1 MVITVIVF
9 VLLSQDLIDNWSR
22 NIRRNL
28 LCVLWVGTSVGK
40 LNWLLIR
47 CVKGLAANA
56 NCIYLPAGLVQAIA
70 LNLCCWLW
78 SPNLTATTPNGC
90 VGNGLPTLQT
100 PIVMVCCISGTLVL
114 TEVSKPWV
122 GVQLDK
128 RIGMSTCHPL
138 DADTNCTCVLAWTR
152 SATLSVWWQL
162 RNPNL
167 ASGTHTVQWVGGR

>member
-1 MVITVIVF
+1 MGVFACIKPIVVITVIVF

-28 LCVLWVGTSVGK
+28 LCVLWARTSVGK

-56 NCIYLPAGLVQAIA
+56 NCIYVSAGLVGAPA
-70 LNLCCWLW
+70 LNLWCWLR

-90 VGNGLPTLQT
+90 VGNGPPTLQT
-100 PIVMVCCISGTLVL
+100 PIVMVCSISGPVLL
-114 TEVSKPWV
+114 TEV
-122 GVQLDK
+122 
-128 RIGMSTCHPL
+128 
-138 DADTNCTCVLAWTR
+138 
-152 SATLSVWWQL
+152 

-167 ASGTHTVQWVGGR
+167 SANWVGDHRGYNWVGE